1 MSTYSELVD
10 LTKSLGIEGSRVTI
24 SVTAQ
29 QNLEREGRAD
39 KKPASEAE
47 KEKLRTAKEA
57 SEAANEAAVAE
68 ERRLKAA
75 AKEVAEAEERRI
87 ASEERRLH
95 AAKETAE
102 AEERRLQ
109 AAQAN
114 QSAMLEK
121 QAELDKVGKQG
132 V

>member
-10 LTKSLGIEGSRVTI
+10 LTKSLGMEGSRVTVF
-24 SVTAQ
+24 VTAQ
-29 QNLEREGRAD
+29 QNLEREERAD

-75 AKEVAEAEERRI
+75 KEVAEAEERRI

-102 AEERRLQ
+102 AEDGVCRQPKRTNRLCLR
-109 AAQAN
+109 N
-114 QSAMLEK
+114 RLS
-121 QAELDKVGKQG
+121 
-132 V
+132 